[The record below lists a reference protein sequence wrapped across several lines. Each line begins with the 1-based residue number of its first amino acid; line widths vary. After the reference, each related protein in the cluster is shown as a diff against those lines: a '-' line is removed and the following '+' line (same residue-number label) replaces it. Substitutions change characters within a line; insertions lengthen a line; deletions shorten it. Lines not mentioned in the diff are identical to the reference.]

1 MSKKAQESLPQIMS
15 PSKDVVSPLDPDL
28 LGRLQGLKV
37 QMQRVVE
44 GVLAG
49 LHRSARTGVSI
60 EFVEHKEYSPGDD
73 PRHLDWRVLGRL
85 DRYAIKK
92 FEDETNLQAVLA
104 VDISGSMDY
113 GSGAFTKAAYS
124 SLMAASLGALLL
136 RQGDEA
142 GLMLSSGSNPG
153 FLPPQGRAD
162 QLHEMVSMLENAS
175 PEGPTMLGQLAG
187 RFMEFSKR
195 KSMLVLFSDL
205 FDSDERV
212 IPSLKMLAARGHE
225 VVVFHVLDPDELG
238 FPFQDPTLFESM
250 EDDRSLLVFPR
261 EVRNAYLEEMRE
273 FLNRSSRQL
282 SDSGLSY
289 ELVRT
294 DEPPHQPLLRFLS
307 SRA

>member
-1 MSKKAQESLPQIMS
+1 MAPI
-15 PSKDVVSPLDPDL
+15 KDVVSPLDPDL
-28 LGRLQGLKV
+28 LGRLQGLKI

-60 EFVEHKEYSPGDD
+60 EFAEHKEYSPGDD

-85 DRYAIKK
+85 DRYVVKK
-92 FEDETNLQAVLA
+92 FEDETNLQVTLC
-104 VDISGSMDY
+104 VDVSGSMEY

-124 SLMAASLGALLL
+124 SLMAVSLAALLL

-142 GLMLSSGSNPG
+142 GLMLSSGTNEE

-162 QLHEMVSMLENAS
+162 QLHEMVEMLENVTPQGATTIGHV
-175 PEGPTMLGQLAG
+175 PE

-195 KSMLVLFSDL
+195 RSMLVLFSDL
-205 FDSDERV
+205 FDFDDRL
-212 IPSLKMLAARGHE
+212 IPGLKMLSARGHE
-225 VVVFHVLDPDELG
+225 VVVFHVLDPDELN

-250 EDDRSLLVFPR
+250 EDDRSLVVFPR
-261 EVRNAYLEEMRE
+261 EIRNNYLEEMKE
-273 FLNRSSRQL
+273 FLRKTRREL
-282 SDSGLSY
+282 SDSGLSH

-294 DEPPHQPLLRFLS
+294 DEPPHEPLLRFLL
-307 SRA
+307 SRT